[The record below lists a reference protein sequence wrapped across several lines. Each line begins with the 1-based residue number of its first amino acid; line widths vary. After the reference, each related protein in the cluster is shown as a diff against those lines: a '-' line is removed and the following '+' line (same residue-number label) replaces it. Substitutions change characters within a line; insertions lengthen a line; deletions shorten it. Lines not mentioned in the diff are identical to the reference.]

1 VLNPLLNYKSV
12 GIYAKLTH
20 RTKNE
25 EATFDEGTQRR
36 RYSSCPLPKPI
47 THDPQLTGSSSSRCA
62 PGQDATY
69 HLVKNAADDRVLLR
83 EKAKYILSHFLG
95 VLETK
100 TTPQF
105 NPKVP
110 LGANHERANQRCP

>member
-1 VLNPLLNYKSV
+1 VLFS
-12 GIYAKLTH
+12 
-20 RTKNE
+20 
-25 EATFDEGTQRR
+25 
-36 RYSSCPLPKPI
+36 
-47 THDPQLTGSSSSRCA
+47 

-105 NPKVP
+105 NPKAHLQP
-110 LGANHERANQRCP
+110 PPHESHLSTG